1 MRSLLTR
8 FIAVG
13 ALSLASISVAHAQW
27 AVVDVGAIA
36 QLVQQLQTMQQQLD
50 TARDQLAEAR
60 THYTAITGSRGMQLL
75 LRGVNRNYLPQDW
88 AALVAAAQ
96 GAQGAY
102 SALAAEI
109 EAATRANAVLSAAQ
123 LAALSPAVRADIEA
137 TRRTTAMMQGLA
149 RQALQATSNR
159 FASIEQ
165 LIDAI
170 ANANDQKAVLDLQA
184 RIGAETAMLANEQS
198 KLEVLRQAANAES
211 EAQRQRLLER
221 AITDIGSLRQLPP
234 LQF

>member
-1 MRSLLTR
+1 MRSFLSR

-13 ALSLASISVAHAQW
+13 ALSLASVSAAHAQW

-50 TARDQLAEAR
+50 TARDQLEEQR
-60 THYTAITGSRGMQLL
+60 THYTAITGSRGMQRL
-75 LRGVNRNYLPQDW
+75 LRGVNHNYLPQDW
-88 AALVAAAQ
+88 QALVAAAE
-96 GAQGAY
+96 GAQRAY
-102 SALAAEI
+102 SALAAEVD
-109 EAATRANAVLSAAQ
+109 AATRANAVLSAAQ
-123 LAALSPAVRADIEA
+123 IAALSPAERADIEA

-159 FASIEQ
+159 FASLEQ

-184 RIGAETAMLANEQS
+184 RIGAEAAMLANEQS
-198 KLEVLRQAANAES
+198 KLEVLRQAAHAES

>member
-1 MRSLLTR
+1 MKTRLTR
-8 FIAVG
+8 FIVVG
-13 ALSLASISVAHAQW
+13 MLSLTSIPAAHAQW

-36 QLVQQLQTMQQQLD
+36 QLVQQLQTMQRQLD
-50 TARDQLAEAR
+50 TARDQLAAQR
-60 THYTAITGSRGMQLL
+60 THNNAITGSRGMQLL
-75 LRGVNRNYLPQDW
+75 LRGVDRNYLPQNW

-102 SALAAEI
+102 SALTTEI
-109 EAATRANAVLSAAQ
+109 DAATRANAVLSAAQ
-123 LAALSPAVRADIEA
+123 LAALSPRERADVEA
-137 TRRTTAMMQGLA
+137 TRRTTATMQGLA
-149 RQALQATSNR
+149 RQALQSTSSR

-170 ANANDQKAVLDLQA
+170 ANANDQKAALDLQA
-184 RIGAETAMLANEQS
+184 RIGAEAAMLANEQS
-198 KLEVLRQAANAES
+198 KLEVLRQAAHAES

>member
-1 MRSLLTR
+1 MGSLLSR
-8 FIAVG
+8 LIAVG
-13 ALSLASISVAHAQW
+13 VLSLASVSAAYAQW

-36 QLVQQLQTMQQQLD
+36 QLVEQLQTMQQQLD
-50 TARDQLAEAR
+50 TARHQLSEQRA
-60 THYTAITGSRGMQLL
+60 HYTAITGSRGMQQL

-109 EAATRANAVLSAAQ
+109 DNATRANAVLSAAQ
-123 LAALSPAVRADIEA
+123 LAALSPAERVDIEA

-149 RQALQATSNR
+149 RQALQATSSR

-170 ANANDQKAVLDLQA
+170 ATANDQKAALDLQA
-184 RIGAETAMLANEQS
+184 RIGAEAAMLANEQS
-198 KLEVLRQAANAES
+198 KLEVLRQAVHAES
-211 EAQRQRLLER
+211 EARRQRLLER

-234 LQF
+234 LRF

>member
-1 MRSLLTR
+1 MRSLLSR
-8 FIAVG
+8 LIAMG
-13 ALSLASISVAHAQW
+13 ALSLAYVSAAYAQW

-36 QLVQQLQTMQQQLD
+36 QLVEQLQTMQQQLD
-50 TARDQLAEAR
+50 TARNQLDEQR
-60 THYTAITGSRGMQLL
+60 THYRSITGSRGMQLL

-102 SALAAEI
+102 SALAAEVD
-109 EAATRANAVLSAAQ
+109 AATRANAVLSAAQ
-123 LAALSPAVRADIEA
+123 LAALSPAERADIEA
-137 TRRTTAMMQGLA
+137 TRRTTAMMQALA
-149 RQALQATSNR
+149 RQALQVTSHR

-170 ANANDQKAVLDLQA
+170 GNANDQKAVLDLQA

-198 KLEVLRQAANAES
+198 KLEVLRQTAQAES
-211 EAQRQRLLER
+211 EARRQRLLER

>member
-198 KLEVLRQAANAES
+198 KLEVLRQAAHAES

>member
-1 MRSLLTR
+1 MKSLLSR

-13 ALSLASISVAHAQW
+13 ALSLASISVVHAQW

-50 TARDQLAEAR
+50 AARDQLAEQR

-102 SALAAEI
+102 SALAAEVD
-109 EAATRANAVLSAAQ
+109 AATRANAVLSAAQ
-123 LAALSPAVRADIEA
+123 LAALSPAERADIEA

-170 ANANDQKAVLDLQA
+170 VNANDQKAVLDLQA
-184 RIGAETAMLANEQS
+184 RIGAEAAMLANEQS
-198 KLEVLRQAANAES
+198 KLEVLRQAAHAES

>member
-1 MRSLLTR
+1 MRSLLSR
-8 FIAVG
+8 FIALLL
-13 ALSLASISVAHAQW
+13 LSLASISAAHAQW

-36 QLVQQLQTMQQQLD
+36 QLIQQLQTMQQQLE
-50 TARDQLAEAR
+50 TARGQLEQQR
-60 THYTAITGSRGMQLL
+60 SHYTAITGSRGMQLL

-96 GAQGAY
+96 GAYAGY
-102 SALAAEI
+102 GALAAEI

-123 LAALSPAVRADIEA
+123 LAALSPAERADIEA

-149 RQALQATSNR
+149 RQALQATSTR

-170 ANANDQKAVLDLQA
+170 ANANDEKAVLDLQA
-184 RIGAETAMLANEQS
+184 RIGAEAAMLANEQN
-198 KLEVLRQAANAES
+198 KLEVLRQAAHAES

>member
-1 MRSLLTR
+1 MRSLLSR
-8 FIAVG
+8 FIAAG
-13 ALSLASISVAHAQW
+13 ALLLASASTAYAQW

-36 QLVQQLQTMQQQLD
+36 QLVEQLQTMQQQLE
-50 TARDQLAEAR
+50 TARDQLAEQR
-60 THYTAITGSRGMQLL
+60 SHYTAITGSRGMQQL

-96 GAQGAY
+96 GAHAAY
-102 SALAAEI
+102 GALAAEVD
-109 EAATRANAVLSAAQ
+109 AATRANAVLSAAQ
-123 LAALSPAVRADIEA
+123 LAALSPAERVDIEA

-184 RIGAETAMLANEQS
+184 RIGAEAAMLANEQS
-198 KLEVLRQAANAES
+198 KLEVLRQVAHAES

>member
-1 MRSLLTR
+1 MRSILSR

-13 ALSLASISVAHAQW
+13 ALSLVSVSAAHAQW

-36 QLVQQLQTMQQQLD
+36 QLVQQLQTLQQQLD
-50 TARDQLAEAR
+50 TARNQLEAQR
-60 THYTAITGSRGMQLL
+60 SHYRAITGSRGMQLL

-102 SALAAEI
+102 SALSAEVN
-109 EAATRANAVLSAAQ
+109 AATRANAVLSAAQ
-123 LAALSPAVRADIEA
+123 LAALSPAERADIEA
-137 TRRTTAMMQGLA
+137 TRRATAMTQGLA

-170 ANANDQKAVLDLQA
+170 SSAGDEKAVLDLQA
-184 RIGAETAMLANEQS
+184 RIGAEAAMLANEQS
-198 KLEVLRQAANAES
+198 KLEVLRQAAHAES

>member
-1 MRSLLTR
+1 MRSLLNR
-8 FIAVG
+8 FVAVG
-13 ALSLASISVAHAQW
+13 ILSVASVSAAYAQW

-36 QLVQQLQTMQQQLD
+36 QLVEQLQTMQEQLD
-50 TARDQLAEAR
+50 TARNQLDAQR
-60 THYTAITGSRGMQLL
+60 THYSAITGSRGMQLL

-102 SALAAEI
+102 SALAAEVD
-109 EAATRANAVLSAAQ
+109 AATRANAVLSAAQ
-123 LAALSPAVRADIEA
+123 LVALSPAERADIEA

-170 ANANDQKAVLDLQA
+170 ANASDQKAVLDLQA
-184 RIGAETAMLANEQS
+184 RIGAEAAMLANEQT
-198 KLEVLRQAANAES
+198 KLEVLRQVAHAES
-211 EAQRQRLLER
+211 ESQRQRLLER

>member
-1 MRSLLTR
+1 MRSLRSRL
-8 FIAVG
+8 IAVVT
-13 ALSLASISVAHAQW
+13 LSLASISAAHAQW

-50 TARDQLAEAR
+50 AAREQVAEAR
-60 THYTAITGSRGMQLL
+60 TQYRAITGSRGMQSL

-102 SALAAEI
+102 TALAAEI
-109 EAATRANAVLSAAQ
+109 EAATRANAVLSPAQ
-123 LAALSPAVRADIEA
+123 LAALSPTVRADIEA

-149 RQALQATSNR
+149 RQALQSTSHR
-159 FASIEQ
+159 FASLQQ

-170 ANANDQKAVLDLQA
+170 ANASDQKAVLDLQA
-184 RIGAETAMLANEQS
+184 RIGAEAAMLANEQN
-198 KLEVLRQAANAES
+198 KLEVLRQTAHAEG

>member
-1 MRSLLTR
+1 MRSLLCR
-8 FIAVG
+8 FIAAGV
-13 ALSLASISVAHAQW
+13 LSLASISAAHAQW

-50 TARDQLAEAR
+50 TARNQLEEQR
-60 THYTAITGSRGMQLL
+60 THYSAITGSRGMQLL
-75 LRGVNRNYLPQDW
+75 LRGVNRNYLPPDW

-96 GAQGAY
+96 GAHAAY
-102 SALAAEI
+102 SALAAEVD
-109 EAATRANAVLSAAQ
+109 AATRANAVLSAAQ
-123 LAALSPAVRADIEA
+123 LAALSPAERADIEA
-137 TRRTTAMMQGLA
+137 MRRTTAMMQGLA

-165 LIDAI
+165 LLDAI

-184 RIGAETAMLANEQS
+184 RIGVEAAMLANEQS
-198 KLEVLRQAANAES
+198 KLEVLRQTAHAES

>member
-1 MRSLLTR
+1 MGSLPSRVFAMGVLL
-8 FIAVG
+8 
-13 ALSLASISVAHAQW
+13 LSASVAHAQW

-36 QLVQQLQTMQQQLD
+36 QLVQQLQTLQQQLD
-50 TARDQLAEAR
+50 TARNQLSQQRA
-60 THYTAITGSRGMQLL
+60 HYAAITGARGMQSL
-75 LRGVNRNYLPQDW
+75 LRGANRNYLPQDW

-102 SALAAEI
+102 GALAREI
-109 EAATRANAVLSAAQ
+109 DAATRANAVLSAAQ
-123 LAALSPAVRADIEA
+123 IAALSPAERADIES
-137 TRRTTAMMQGLA
+137 TRRTTALMQGLA

-170 ANANDQKAVLDLQA
+170 ANANDEKAVLDLQA
-184 RIGAETAMLANEQS
+184 RIGAEAVMLTNEQS
-198 KLEVLRQAANAES
+198 KLDVLRQAAHAES

-221 AITDIGSLRQLPP
+221 AINDIGSLRRLPP

>member
-1 MRSLLTR
+1 MQCLTR
-8 FIAVG
+8 FIVVG
-13 ALSLASISVAHAQW
+13 VLSLTLIPAAHAQW

-36 QLVQQLQTMQQQLD
+36 QLVQQLQTMQRQLD
-50 TARDQLAEAR
+50 TARDQLAAQR
-60 THYTAITGSRGMQLL
+60 AHNNAITGTRGMQLL
-75 LRGVNRNYLPQDW
+75 LRGVDRNYLPQNW

-102 SALAAEI
+102 SALATEI
-109 EAATRANAVLSAAQ
+109 DAATRANSVLSAAQ
-123 LAALSPAVRADIEA
+123 LAALSPRERADVEA
-137 TRRTTAMMQGLA
+137 TRRTTATMQGLA
-149 RQALQATSNR
+149 RQALQSTSNR

-170 ANANDQKAVLDLQA
+170 ANANDQKAALDLQA
-184 RIGAETAMLANEQS
+184 RIGAEAAMLANEQS
-198 KLEVLRQAANAES
+198 KLEVLRQVAHAES

-221 AITDIGSLRQLPP
+221 AITDIGSLRRLPP

>member
-1 MRSLLTR
+1 MRSLLSR
-8 FIAVG
+8 FVTVG
-13 ALSLASISVAHAQW
+13 TLSLASVSAAYAQW

-36 QLVQQLQTMQQQLD
+36 QLVQQLQTLQQQLD
-50 TARDQLAEAR
+50 TARDQLDEQR
-60 THYTAITGSRGMQLL
+60 THYNAITGSRGMQLL

-96 GAQGAY
+96 GAYGAY
-102 SALAAEI
+102 SALATEI
-109 EAATRANAVLSAAQ
+109 DAATRANAVLSAAQ

-149 RQALQATSNR
+149 RQALQATSTR

-198 KLEVLRQAANAES
+198 KLEVLRQAAHAES

>member
-1 MRSLLTR
+1 MRSLLSR
-8 FIAVG
+8 FIAIG
-13 ALSLASISVAHAQW
+13 ALSLVTVSAAHAQW

-36 QLVQQLQTMQQQLD
+36 QLVQQLQTLQQQLD
-50 TARDQLAEAR
+50 TARNQLEAQR
-60 THYTAITGSRGMQLL
+60 SHYRAITGSRGMQLL

-102 SALAAEI
+102 SALAAEVN
-109 EAATRANAVLSAAQ
+109 AATRANAVLSAAQ
-123 LAALSPAVRADIEA
+123 LAALSPAERADIEA

-170 ANANDQKAVLDLQA
+170 SSAGDEKAVLDLQA

-198 KLEVLRQAANAES
+198 KLEVLRQAAQAES

>member
-1 MRSLLTR
+1 MRSLLSR

-13 ALSLASISVAHAQW
+13 ALSLASVSAAYAQW

-50 TARDQLAEAR
+50 TARNQLEQQR
-60 THYTAITGSRGMQLL
+60 THYSAITGSRGMQLL
-75 LRGVNRNYLPQDW
+75 MRRVNRNYLPQDW
-88 AALVAAAQ
+88 AALVATAQ

-102 SALAAEI
+102 GALAAEI
-109 EAATRANAVLSAAQ
+109 EAATRANAALSAAQ

-137 TRRTTAMMQGLA
+137 TRRTTATMQGLA
-149 RQALQATSNR
+149 RQALRATSNR

-170 ANANDQKAVLDLQA
+170 SNANDQKAVLDLQA
-184 RIGAETAMLANEQS
+184 RIGAEVAMLANEQS
-198 KLEVLRQAANAES
+198 KLEVLRQTAQAES

>member
-1 MRSLLTR
+1 MKSLLTR

-13 ALSLASISVAHAQW
+13 MLSLASVSASYAQW

-36 QLVQQLQTMQQQLD
+36 QLVEQVQTMQQQLD
-50 TARDQLAEAR
+50 TARNQLSEQRA
-60 THYTAITGSRGMQLL
+60 HYIAITGSRGMQLL

-96 GAQGAY
+96 GTQGAY
-102 SALAAEI
+102 GALAAEVD
-109 EAATRANAVLSAAQ
+109 AATRANAVLSAVQ
-123 LAALSPAVRADIEA
+123 LAALSPAERADIEA
-137 TRRTTAMMQGLA
+137 TRRTTATMQGLA

-198 KLEVLRQAANAES
+198 KLEVLRQAAHAES

>member
-1 MRSLLTR
+1 MRSLLSR
-8 FIAVG
+8 LIAMG

-36 QLVQQLQTMQQQLD
+36 QLVEQLLTMQQQLD
-50 TARDQLAEAR
+50 TARNQLEEQRA
-60 THYTAITGSRGMQLL
+60 HYRSITGSRGMQLL

-109 EAATRANAVLSAAQ
+109 DAATRANAVLSAAQ
-123 LAALSPAVRADIEA
+123 LAALSPAERADIEA

-149 RQALQATSNR
+149 RQALLATSHR

-198 KLEVLRQAANAES
+198 KLEVLRQTAHAES
-211 EAQRQRLLER
+211 EARRQRLLER

>member
-1 MRSLLTR
+1 MRSLLSR

-13 ALSLASISVAHAQW
+13 ALSLASISAAHAQW

-50 TARDQLAEAR
+50 TARDQLSEAR
-60 THYTAITGSRGMQLL
+60 THYRAITGSRGMQLL

-102 SALAAEI
+102 IALAAEI
-109 EAATRANAVLSAAQ
+109 EAATQANAVLSAAQ
-123 LAALSPAVRADIEA
+123 LAGLSPAVRADIEA

-198 KLEVLRQAANAES
+198 KLEVLRQATHAES

-221 AITDIGSLRQLPP
+221 AIADIGSLRQLPP

>member
-13 ALSLASISVAHAQW
+13 ALSLASISVAYAQW

-50 TARDQLAEAR
+50 TARDQLSEAR
-60 THYTAITGSRGMQLL
+60 THYRAITGSRGMQLL

-102 SALAAEI
+102 IALAAEI
-109 EAATRANAVLSAAQ
+109 ETATQANAVLSAAQ

-159 FASIEQ
+159 FASLQQ

-170 ANANDQKAVLDLQA
+170 ANATDQKAVLDLQA
-184 RIGAETAMLANEQS
+184 RIGAEAAMLANEQS
-198 KLEVLRQAANAES
+198 KLEVLRQTAQAES

>member
-1 MRSLLTR
+1 MRSLLNQLA
-8 FIAVG
+8 AVG
-13 ALSLASISVAHAQW
+13 LLSVASVSAAYAQW

-36 QLVQQLQTMQQQLD
+36 QLVEQLQTMQQQLD
-50 TARDQLAEAR
+50 TARNQLDAQR
-60 THYTAITGSRGMQLL
+60 THYSSITGSRGMQML
-75 LRGVNRNYLPQDW
+75 LRGVNRNYMPQDW

-102 SALAAEI
+102 SALAAEVD
-109 EAATRANAVLSAAQ
+109 AATRANAVLSAAQ
-123 LAALSPAVRADIEA
+123 LVALSPAERADIEA

-170 ANANDQKAVLDLQA
+170 ANASDQKAVLDLQA
-184 RIGAETAMLANEQS
+184 RIGAEAAMLTNEQT
-198 KLEVLRQAANAES
+198 KLEVLRQVAQGES
-211 EAQRQRLLER
+211 ESQRQRLLER